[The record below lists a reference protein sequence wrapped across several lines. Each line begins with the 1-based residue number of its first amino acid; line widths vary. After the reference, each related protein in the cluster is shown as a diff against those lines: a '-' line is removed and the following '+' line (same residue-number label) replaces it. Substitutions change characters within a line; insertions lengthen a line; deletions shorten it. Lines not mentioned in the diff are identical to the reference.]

1 MEMFNYMS
9 DNAKKVLDCAAE
21 EARLL
26 KQNFV
31 GTEHILLG
39 LLHDVSDVQFVF
51 KEMGITLENAKEIVS
66 QQNKAADIIYTN
78 IISYTTKAKSVFQRC
93 MNKVKL
99 LGTDVINTQ
108 DIAVSLLKDKDCEA
122 VKCIVQLGGKP
133 DEIINTFKELYGGDK
148 EQPAQKE
155 TEKPEKST

>member
-51 KEMGITLENAKEIVS
+51 KEMGITCLL
-66 QQNKAADIIYTN
+66 YT
-78 IISYTTKAKSVFQRC
+78 SPSPR
-93 MNKVKL
+93 
-99 LGTDVINTQ
+99 D
-108 DIAVSLLKDKDCEA
+108 
-122 VKCIVQLGGKP
+122 
-133 DEIINTFKELYGGDK
+133 
-148 EQPAQKE
+148 
-155 TEKPEKST
+155 